1 MQNLTF
7 TVTPAQ
13 MMGIKTRLYAD
24 RFLIVRPARV
34 GLNPEP
40 SICPWALL
48 SYPVVLECSAVSISG
63 HGFEATLDYQE
74 PVLTV
79 IVRDHPFFV
88 TRDMIESWIRKE
100 LA

>member
-1 MQNLTF
+1 
-7 TVTPAQ
+7 
-13 MMGIKTRLYAD
+13 MMGIKARLYAD

-40 SICPWALL
+40 SICP
-48 SYPVVLECSAVSISG
+48 VSISG